1 MGVLSA
7 APPAV
12 AFLSAA
18 DAANIAEEQ
27 TVACGDDCA
36 EADVAGKMEEKEE
49 KEDGDEEDDSDE
61 RWEAHLAALR
71 AFKEEHGGRYPVQ
84 TSACAEERGLAAW
97 RAAWEEER
105 GLQPG
110 ALLVET
116 PKTLQLAQGTAPMQG
131 FHAGGRAPPHGDGL
145 WTL

>member
-1 MGVLSA
+1 M
-7 APPAV
+7 
-12 AFLSAA
+12 
-18 DAANIAEEQ
+18 
-27 TVACGDDCA
+27 
-36 EADVAGKMEEKEE
+36 AGKSWRERKLHADTLP
-49 KEDGDEEDDSDE
+49 KGCSE

-116 PKTLQLAQGTAPMQG
+116 PKSLQLAQGTAPMQG
-131 FHAGGRAPPHGDGL
+131 RHTGGRAPSHGDGL